1 MYLFENEQKDNPER
15 RLKTLPEDF
24 KNLPAFEAKILTNI
38 YSEVQSVDF
47 SKKEDE
53 RYVAESGVFSTTTK
67 SFSEIPLHIR
77 QKEFHRLNTN
87 PQSYFCFENLQ
98 KRFSVGKRG

>member
-1 MYLFENEQKDNPER
+1 MYLFVNEQKDNPER

-24 KNLPAFEAKILTNI
+24 KNLPPFEAKILTNI

-53 RYVAESGVFSTTTK
+53 RYVAESGILSTTTK
-67 SFSEIPLHIR
+67 LFS
-77 QKEFHRLNTN
+77 
-87 PQSYFCFENLQ
+87 LQ
-98 KRFSVGKRG
+98 KHHSS